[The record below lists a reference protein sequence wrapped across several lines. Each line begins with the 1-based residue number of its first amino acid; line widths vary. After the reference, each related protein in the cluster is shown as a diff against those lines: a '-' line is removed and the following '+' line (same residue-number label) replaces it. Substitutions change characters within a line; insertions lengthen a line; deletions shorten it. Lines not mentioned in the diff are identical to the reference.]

1 MRIRIQE
8 ASHPRCGSRS
18 TSVEYLTTLDYRGM
32 RLWSDLVHVG
42 WKCRPCHSCQCW
54 GARSLWGSAARAAW
68 ADTPGGNAGGTWRIR
83 PRRACPGDQWS
94 SPKQRQPV
102 WNCAVNC
109 GSTFL
114 QIRLLLVLLLVLLRL
129 RPLPLPSPYQ
139 TITITFV
146 RSDHY
151 HYLRHIRPL
160 PWPSPY
166 QTITMTFAKS
176 DH

>member
-83 PRRACPGDQWS
+83 PRRACPEDQWS
-94 SPKQRQPV
+94 SPPSGICHHRRWDRQRIPPRGFCSAQLVAFSIEAKPDPGNRQTGISRTIIYEVPV
-102 WNCAVNC
+102 
-109 GSTFL
+109 
-114 QIRLLLVLLLVLLRL
+114 
-129 RPLPLPSPYQ
+129 P
-139 TITITFV
+139 
-146 RSDHY
+146 HY
-151 HYLRHIRPL
+151 C
-160 PWPSPY
+160 W
-166 QTITMTFAKS
+166 
-176 DH
+176 